1 MVNDDILN
9 RVHNRVMDSIIARGS
24 QEKRAGMSQRVAQS
38 DEQLRRAVEE
48 FFLAIEEMRN
58 PELAVELLAEHAA
71 ILIEM
76 IKQFKRV

>member
-9 RVHNRVMDSIIARGS
+9 RVHNRVMDSIIARGP
-24 QEKRAGMSQRVAQS
+24 QGKRAGMSQRVAQS

-48 FFLAIEEMRN
+48 FFLAIEEMGN